1 MVSEPRKPDT
11 DFERRAKALFDT
23 RVADLDGPTRAKL
36 AQARNR
42 ALERAASGP
51 SFAKTLLWP
60 PRWGTAFGAA
70 AVVTLAVLVVWR
82 GGGAPDGQV
91 EAAALNDLEL
101 LLAPDEFEM
110 LEELE
115 FYAWLEEQG
124 ELPTPEPAGDEVG

>member
-1 MVSEPRKPDT
+1 MSESRKT
-11 DFERRAKALFDT
+11 DAQLEQRAKELFDAS
-23 RVADLDGPTRAKL
+23 VANLDGATRARL

-42 ALERAASGP
+42 ALEARERPGFAA
-51 SFAKTLLWP
+51 LLMP
-60 PRWGTAFGAA
+60 PRWIAAVSAA
-70 AVVTLAVLVVWR
+70 ALAAVAVLAIWQ
-82 GGGAPDGQV
+82 GGGAPDRPV

-124 ELPTPEPAGDEVG
+124 ELPAPTAAGDEVG

>member
-1 MVSEPRKPDT
+1 MNESRKPET
-11 DFERRAKALFDT
+11 DLEQRAKRLFDT
-23 RVADLDGPTRAKL
+23 SVAALDGPTRAKL

-42 ALERAASGP
+42 AVEHGLARPGFAATLFAPPRWIAAASGALLVGVAV
-51 SFAKTLLWP
+51 FAIWQ
-60 PRWGTAFGAA
+60 
-70 AVVTLAVLVVWR
+70 
-82 GGGAPDGQV
+82 GGRAPEV

-124 ELPTPEPAGDEVG
+124 ELPAPAPGSDEVG